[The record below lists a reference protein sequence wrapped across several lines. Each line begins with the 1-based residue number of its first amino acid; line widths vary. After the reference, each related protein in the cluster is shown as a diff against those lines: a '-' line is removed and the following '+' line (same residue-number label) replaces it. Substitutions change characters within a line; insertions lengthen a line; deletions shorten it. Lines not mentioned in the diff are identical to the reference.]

1 MWSNSYMDLNG
12 NGHQDPGEPGLLQ
25 VPTRIRFRNGKFN
38 NTLLSDINGLS
49 HFNET
54 FPLFNWYVVESDTT
68 RFKGTGVHVVYDA
81 GGQVDGPATRGNGNT
96 GPYQGILNSKESIPL
111 PPGLRFPAAV

>member
-54 FPLFNWYVVESDTT
+54 FPLFNWYVTESDTT

-81 GGQVDGPATRGNGNT
+81 GGVNDGPAPGGNGRT
-96 GPYQGILNSKESIPL
+96 GAYQGILNSTERFSVPTN
-111 PPGLRFPAAV
+111 LRVPRA